1 MKAAFVPRARR
12 QLLAL
17 ALTLAAGGCA
27 KMSEAT
33 PKLSAEL
40 GDRMAEMQ
48 GLHELTLDRFF
59 DAERRRI
66 QDFLDREWN
75 PLFLKNFLGTSKL
88 LAAISQAGYVSASDS
103 SAIQAAAK
111 RYLRD
116 TTEAGRLT
124 RDVVAAVRGSR
135 GGEEKLVRPIVGRF
149 VEDDK
154 VDDAVTHIVSLLK
167 SEDPA
172 TLVLEW
178 AEDAQVEIN
187 KKREEMMAPLDEAER
202 TAKSELAKAYGEM
215 AQANGTITGR
225 LEAAARASAQQSAL
239 LSAFGVDSVAERLRL
254 RLSGISGAVGE
265 ALAVADTALTKSQ
278 NPTDL
283 GKALL
288 DALRDKLGLAAGH

>member
-1 MKAAFVPRARR
+1 MTLAIPGCWRR
-12 QLLAL
+12 QLLVM
-17 ALTLAAGGCA
+17 TLAAGAAGCA

-40 GDRMAEMQ
+40 GDRIAEMQ

-88 LAAISQAGYVSASDS
+88 LAAIAEVGYVSASDS
-103 SAIQAAAK
+103 SAIQTAAK
-111 RYLRD
+111 RYLGD

-135 GGEEKLVRPIVGRF
+135 GGEEKLVRPIVRRF
-149 VEDDK
+149 VEDAK
-154 VDDAVTHIVSLLK
+154 VEDAVTHIVSLLK

-178 AEDAQVEIN
+178 AEDAQEQIN
-187 KKREEMMAPLDEAER
+187 LKREEMMAPLDDAER
-202 TAKSELAKAYGEM
+202 TTKSELAKAYGEM
-215 AQANGTITGR
+215 AQASGTITGR

-239 LSAFGVDSVAERLRL
+239 LSAFHVDSVAERLRL
-254 RLSGISGAVGE
+254 RLGGISGAVGE
-265 ALAVADTALTKSQ
+265 ALAVADTALTNSQ
-278 NPTDL
+278 DPKAL
-283 GKALL
+283 GKTLL